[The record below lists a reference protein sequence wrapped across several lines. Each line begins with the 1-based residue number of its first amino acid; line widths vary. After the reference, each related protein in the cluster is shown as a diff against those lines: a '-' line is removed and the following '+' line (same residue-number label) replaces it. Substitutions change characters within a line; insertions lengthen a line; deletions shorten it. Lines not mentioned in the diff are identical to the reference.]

1 VTSAPPPSSERD
13 LELPDRSD
21 SLRVNC
27 FHIDGV
33 LHVHTNRFAKFP
45 RFLRQELGGGGPPQP
60 QRESAD
66 ADKIYALHAAP
77 IDDDVLRVGILHDRG
92 YWYAWNGITIVR
104 FLPRE

>member
-1 VTSAPPPSSERD
+1 VVRRNPNV
-13 LELPDRSD
+13 
-21 SLRVNC
+21 RVQ
-27 FHIDGV
+27 I
-33 LHVHTNRFAKFP
+33 
-45 RFLRQELGGGGPPQP
+45 
-60 QRESAD
+60 